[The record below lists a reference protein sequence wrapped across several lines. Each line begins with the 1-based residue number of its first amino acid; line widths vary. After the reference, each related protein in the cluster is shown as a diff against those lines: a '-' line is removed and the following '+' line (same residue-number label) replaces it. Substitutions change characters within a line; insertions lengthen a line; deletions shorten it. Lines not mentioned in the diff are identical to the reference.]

1 MSETKPKTLM
11 LIPSVA
17 KQGVAD
23 AVRED
28 RHPTMDYYA
37 LQERLKADIL
47 DFSAFERDDFPRLA
61 KISQRA
67 GNDAALAMLG
77 YLRRNEYD
85 VIFSN
90 SESVSIPLAFLLKR
104 HHKRPRHVLIGHRL
118 TPPKKRPFFRALH
131 PQMDAIFVYSE
142 VQREYAIHQLGIPAE
157 RLHLIPFHA
166 DQRFY
171 RPIAQ
176 SHDAPDNLI
185 SGAGLEWRDYPTLI
199 EAVRGLDVELRL
211 GAASPWSKHRNET
224 EDMSLPPNVKA
235 QRYDYF
241 ALRQL
246 YADSRFIV
254 VPLYE
259 NDFQAGIT
267 TILEGMAMGKAVI
280 STRTQGSANAIR
292 HGENGL
298 LLPPGDTKAWRSA
311 IQELLTDRARTEQMG
326 QVGRMDIERGMGL
339 EHWVDR
345 IANVIQTF
353 APDTHLTTNRA
364 KAH

>member
-1 MSETKPKTLM
+1 MSGSNLKILM

-17 KQGVAD
+17 KQGVAE
-23 AVRED
+23 AVQQD
-28 RHPTMDYYA
+28 RHPTMDYFA

-47 DFSAFERDDFPRLA
+47 DFSAFERADCPTLVRHA
-61 KISQRA
+61 RRA

-77 YLRRNEYD
+77 YLKRKEYD

-90 SESVSIPLAFLLKR
+90 SESVSIPLALLLKR
-104 HHKRPRHVLIGHRL
+104 HRKRPRHVLIGHRL
-118 TPPKKRPFFRALH
+118 TPPKKKPFFRALH
-131 PQMDAIFVYSE
+131 AQMDAIIVYSE
-142 VQREYAIHQLGIPAE
+142 LQRKYGIEQLGIAPE
-157 RLHLIPFHA
+157 KLHLIPFHA
-166 DQRFY
+166 DHRFY
-171 RPIAQ
+171 RPLEPSPEAQ
-176 SHDAPDNLI
+176 GNII

-199 EAVRGLDVELRL
+199 EAVTGMEVELRL

-224 EDMSLPPNVKA
+224 ESMALPPNVKA

-246 YADSRFIV
+246 YADSKFIV

-280 STRTQGSANAIR
+280 TTRTQGSANAIQEGR
-292 HGENGL
+292 NGL
-298 LLPPGDTKAWRSA
+298 LVPPGDVEAWRNA
-311 IQELLTDRARTEQMG
+311 IRALLNDEAKAEQMG
-326 QVGRMDIERGMGL
+326 RAGRIDIEQGMGL

-345 IANVIQTF
+345 IARIV
-353 APDTHLTTNRA
+353 HSSVSL
-364 KAH
+364 